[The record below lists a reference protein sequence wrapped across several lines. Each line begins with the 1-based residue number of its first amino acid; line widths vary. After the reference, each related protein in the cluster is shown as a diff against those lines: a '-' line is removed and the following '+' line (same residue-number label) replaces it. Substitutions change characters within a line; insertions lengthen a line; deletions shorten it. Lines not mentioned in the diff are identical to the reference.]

1 MLSKVE
7 IDKKNQTKICT
18 WSSHIKWKPK
28 KSITASREAS
38 EDQCHPSLGL
48 PSIFC
53 SEACTS
59 QQGGRTVTMNPISI
73 WGPRIPLA
81 IGRFLIFA
89 SLLRVLFH
97 TRRNYR
103 KKHSLSVFPLL
114 FRSYYYSTSTPK
126 SYIRHFI
133 IVAFSKDPITM
144 VAIAIT
150 KIMMAFGLHL

>member
-1 MLSKVE
+1 MLLKVE
-7 IDKKNQTKICT
+7 IAKKNQTKICT
-18 WSSHIKWKPK
+18 WSSHMKWKPK
-28 KSITASREAS
+28 KSITASREAI
-38 EDQCHPSLGL
+38 EDQCQPSLGL

-81 IGRFLIFA
+81 IGGFLIFA
-89 SLLRVLFH
+89 CLLRFLFH

-114 FRSYYYSTSTPK
+114 FRSWLDYSTSTPK
-126 SYIRHFI
+126 SYMRHII
-133 IVAFSKDPITM
+133 IVTISEDPIMM

-150 KIMMAFGLHL
+150 KILHH